1 MCFYLITV
9 QFWQINDKQNKGE
22 DQEGPSFP
30 VILALL
36 PASDDIAG
44 STQLGR
50 EDWSII
56 VLSTACQPILDPYIL
71 CCAGEETELT
81 YYSLIYLGF

>member
-9 QFWQINDKQNKGE
+9 QFWQVNDKQNKGR

-30 VILALL
+30 VIFALL

-50 EDWSII
+50 ED
-56 VLSTACQPILDPYIL
+56 
-71 CCAGEETELT
+71 
-81 YYSLIYLGF
+81 

>member
-9 QFWQINDKQNKGE
+9 QFWQVNDKQNKGG

-30 VILALL
+30 DILALL
-36 PASDDIAG
+36 PAGDDIAG

-50 EDWSII
+50 ED
-56 VLSTACQPILDPYIL
+56 
-71 CCAGEETELT
+71 
-81 YYSLIYLGF
+81 